1 MLKTFLTSIIILL
14 ISATACGQLLSP
26 KRIIFEKDTGIFFP
40 SSQEIILL
48 VKLKQL
54 EACEEEK
61 EQWILYANNAD
72 KQIGEERIAY
82 DKLFKQYVS
91 LEGVATDFENKYR
104 EEFRL
109 HQETKNTLTIQINK
123 KRTWAKIAVG
133 SLLVNG
139 TLIYI
144 MSR

>member
-1 MLKTFLTSIIILL
+1 L

-123 KRTWAKIAVG
+123 KQTWAKIAVG

>member
-1 MLKTFLTSIIILL
+1 MLKTFLTSIIILW

-26 KRIIFEKDTGIFFP
+26 KRIVFEKDTGIFFP

-54 EACEEEK
+54 EACEQEK
-61 EQWILYANNAD
+61 EQWILYANDAD

-82 DKLFKQYVS
+82 DKLFKQYVA

-109 HQETKNTLTIQINK
+109 HQETKNTLSIQINK
-123 KRTWAKIAVG
+123 KRTWAKIAIG
-133 SLLVNG
+133 SILVNG

-144 MSR
+144 ISR

>member
-1 MLKTFLTSIIILL
+1 M
-14 ISATACGQLLSP
+14 
-26 KRIIFEKDTGIFFP
+26 
-40 SSQEIILL
+40 LL
-48 VKLKQL
+48 VKMKQL
-54 EACEEEK
+54 EACEQEK
-61 EQWILYANNAD
+61 EQWILYANKAD
-72 KQIGEERIAY
+72 KQVGEERIAY

-139 TLIYI
+139 ILIYI

>member
-1 MLKTFLTSIIILL
+1 M
-14 ISATACGQLLSP
+14 ISATAYGQLLSP
-26 KRIIFEKDTGIFFP
+26 KRIVFEKDTGIFF
-40 SSQEIILL
+40 SSTQEIKLL

-61 EQWILYANNAD
+61 EQWILYANKAD
-72 KQIGEERIAY
+72 KQVGEERIAY
-82 DKLFKQYVS
+82 ERLMKEYIA
-91 LEGVATDFENKYR
+91 LEGVARDFEDKYNK
-104 EEFRL
+104 EFQE
-109 HQETKNTLTIQINK
+109 HQGTKNALVIQIDK
-123 KRTWAKIAVG
+123 KRTWIKIAVG

>member
-1 MLKTFLTSIIILL
+1 V
-14 ISATACGQLLSP
+14 TACGQLSLSP
-26 KRIIFEKDTGIFFP
+26 KRIVFEKDTGIFFT
-40 SSQEIILL
+40 SRQEIELL

-54 EACEEEK
+54 EACKQEK
-61 EQWILYANNAD
+61 DKWILYANNAD

-82 DKLFKQYVS
+82 DKLFRQYVT
-91 LEGVATDFENKYR
+91 LEGVATDFEDKYR

-109 HQETKNTLTIQINK
+109 HQETKNALTIQVSK
-123 KRTWAKIAVG
+123 KRTWIKIAVG

-144 MSR
+144 IGR

>member
-1 MLKTFLTSIIILL
+1 M

-26 KRIIFEKDTGIFFP
+26 KRIVFEKDTGIFF
-40 SSQEIILL
+40 SSPQEIMLL
-48 VKLKQL
+48 VKMKQL

-61 EQWILYANNAD
+61 EQWILYANKAD
-72 KQIGEERIAY
+72 KQVGEERIAY
-82 DKLFKQYVS
+82 DKLFRQYVT